1 MTLEA
6 DLAEWRRWLE
16 QGDGYGTGYPS
27 EACTESLAI
36 PYKRCDTAA
45 QQHDDFMSTKAA
57 DERIGQRVDTWVRGL
72 YEPMRAAIQVRYVY
86 MPDDRKWP
94 NLGAE
99 EWEERRARHCAR
111 LWRERTDRPRVMT
124 VDQYQSALSLA
135 MDLLGDMEKRWAA
148 GV

>member
-36 PYKRCDTAA
+36 PYKRCDTA
-45 QQHDDFMSTKAA
+45 QEQLDDFLSSRSA
-57 DERIGQRVDTWVRGL
+57 DELTGQRVDAWVRNL
-72 YEPMRAAIQVRYVY
+72 YEPMRAAIQIRYVR
-86 MPDDRKWP
+86 MPEDRKWP
-94 NLGAE
+94 NLSHE
-99 EWEERRARHCAR
+99 EWQERRARLCAG
-111 LWRERTDRPRVMT
+111 LWSDRCGQRRVMT
-124 VDQYQSALSLA
+124 VDQFESALSLA

>member
-1 MTLEA
+1 MSLEA

-36 PYKRCDTAA
+36 PYKRCDTT
-45 QQHDDFMSTKAA
+45 QDQLDDFNSSRAA
-57 DERIGQRVDTWVRGL
+57 DELTGQRVDAWVRNL
-72 YEPMRAAIQVRYVY
+72 YEPMRAAIQIRYVK
-86 MPDDRKWP
+86 MPEDRKWP
-94 NLGAE
+94 NLSYA
-99 EWEERRARHCAR
+99 EWEERRARQTAI
-111 LWRERTDRPRVMT
+111 LWSERIGERRVMT
-124 VDQYQSALSLA
+124 VEQFESALSLA